1 MSKVGDS
8 IRDARNAKGMSQ
20 KQLGKKLGVSEGFI
34 NEIESGKKV
43 INEKFMERIGKVL
56 GGSVQNMSSMF
67 QNIAYEEE
75 KSQPAPKA
83 KTPEKV
89 NDVWNDAFGSVIKTI
104 GIYGY
109 DLNKTVGTKQLPVI
123 SKKVEGFNPEKVLF
137 IKIEN
142 DDLMGF
148 RICKDD
154 VAFANLTN
162 EIENNAI
169 CLIDYNDT
177 RVIRQIKRLDNN
189 KLLLISNKISLKTET
204 VSHKDIKVIAKLNR
218 VEFEV

>member
-56 GGSVQNMSSMF
+56 GGSVQSMSNMF

-75 KSQPAPKA
+75 KSQPMPKA

-189 KLLLISNKISLKTET
+189 KLLLISNKNSLKTET
-204 VSHKDIKVIAKLNR
+204 VSHKDIKVIARLNR
-218 VEFEV
+218 VEFEI

>member
-83 KTPEKV
+83 KAPEKV

-218 VEFEV
+218 VEFQI

>member
-83 KTPEKV
+83 KAPEKV

-189 KLLLISNKISLKTET
+189 KLLLISNKNSLKTET

-218 VEFEV
+218 VEFEI